1 MYRIFCVTAH
11 PDDEAANFGGT
22 LARLSEQ
29 GHQIYLVCL
38 TSGEAARNR
47 GTAKTN
53 EELMTLRAQ
62 ELAASCQLL
71 GVQRHDIWRYPD
83 GGLQR
88 VDFYEAVGR
97 LVECI
102 RQWRPQVVLT
112 MGPEGAVTG
121 HPDHSMVS
129 LMATAAYHW
138 AAQER
143 HYPGQKLQP
152 WQADRLFYAT
162 AIARPEGF
170 LDVHLPPAHVVVDIE
185 PYLERKI
192 AAFKLH
198 ATQAGLFER
207 VEQFIRRH
215 NGTERFHLASAPMG
229 FDLATLHNDLLAGLG
244 EPGAEDNLPQDA
256 GHPVSCSK
264 S

>member
-53 EELMTLRAQ
+53 EELMALRTQ
-62 ELAASCQLL
+62 ELAASCKLL

-88 VDFYEAVGR
+88 VDFYEAAGR

-102 RQWRPQVVLT
+102 RQWRPHVVLT

-121 HPDHSMVS
+121 HPDHGMSS
-129 LMATAAYHW
+129 LMATAAFHW

-143 HYPGQKLQP
+143 YYPGQKLQP
-152 WQADRLFYAT
+152 WQADRLYYAT
-162 AIARPEGF
+162 DVTRPEGF
-170 LDVHLPPAHVVVDIE
+170 PKVHLPPAHVVVEIS
-185 PYLERKI
+185 PYLGRKI

-198 ATQAGLFER
+198 ATQAGLFEL
-207 VEQFIRRH
+207 VEQFIRRN
-215 NGTERFHLASAPMG
+215 NGTERFHLASAAMG
-229 FDLATLHNDLLAGLG
+229 FDLTTLHNDLLAGLG
-244 EPGAEDNLPQDA
+244 EPVADNPVAQDA
-256 GHPVSCSK
+256 GHQVSCTES
-264 S
+264 